1 MENII
6 LDSMKNTINFLRDVK
21 KVEDVLDS
29 VGLSL
34 ELFEG
39 HGNPLEEYVNNNIN
53 LIWALILRERDCP
66 ELDSDE
72 FDAFEDLLYSLA
84 YDNKYSGYDIPED
97 IYNYFMNTDTVIAD
111 LNIGKE
117 D

>member
-6 LDSMKNTINFLRDVK
+6 LDSMKSTVNFLRHMK

-53 LIWALILRERDCP
+53 LVWALILKERDCT
-66 ELDSDE
+66 ELNSDE
-72 FDAFEDLLYSLA
+72 FECFEDLLYSLA
-84 YDNKYSGYDIPED
+84 YDNRYANFDIPED
-97 IYNYFMNTDTVIAD
+97 IYNYFMDTSTVIAD